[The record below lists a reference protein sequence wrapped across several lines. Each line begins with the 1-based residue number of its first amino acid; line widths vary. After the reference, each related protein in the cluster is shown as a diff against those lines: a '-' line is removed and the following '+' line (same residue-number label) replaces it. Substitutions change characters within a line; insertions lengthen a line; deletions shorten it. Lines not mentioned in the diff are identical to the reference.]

1 MSALATGLRDW
12 ASGRMPPVERAWRVV
27 DRLRAHVELW
37 GCEVGRNVLVGG
49 PLDLALH
56 GHASIGARSA
66 FLTGP
71 VPTSVHVARGARLE
85 IGQACHFNYG
95 VSISVEREVRIGA
108 RCMFGSY
115 VLLDDTVH
123 GSSKPI
129 LIGDD
134 VWLAHGVVIEPGVT
148 IGNGAVI
155 SAGAVVTTD
164 VPAGMVALGNPAR
177 VMSQQLTGRP
187 T

>member
-1 MSALATGLRDW
+1 MSALATSLRDW
-12 ASGRMPPVERAWRVV
+12 ASGRMRLIDRAWRMV

-37 GCEVGRNVLVGG
+37 GCEVGRDVMVVG
-49 PLDLALH
+49 PLDLAIH
-56 GHASIGARSA
+56 GHANIGARSS

-71 VPTSVHVARGARLE
+71 VPTSVQVALGAQLE
-85 IGQACHFNYG
+85 VGQACHFNYG
-95 VSISVEREVRIGA
+95 VSISVARKVRIGD

-115 VLLDDTVH
+115 VRLEDTAH

-129 LIGDD
+129 IIGDD
-134 VWLAHGVVIEPGVT
+134 VWIAHGAVIEPGVT